1 MYKGCIK
8 SAIVSKTMISEFTV
22 TPFQRKA
29 LAVTTALAVVFG
41 AYFLYGYF
49 QLIVLALIVAFSFN
63 WLYQWLLKRLH
74 SKSAASA
81 LTLLA
86 TFFAVIIPL
95 IVVLYVTVNE
105 VAHLVDSV
113 KGINVR
119 ETERTIIVQINNI
132 LNSLSIPFQLTPD
145 WLKEALTKALQTF
158 GAGLLN
164 TLTST
169 LGNFFNIFSSA
180 IIYIFIFLS
189 VLLNQE
195 KLLSLIRRLNPLGE
209 GIGELYM
216 SRTAA
221 MTKAMVKG
229 QFIIAILQG
238 LTDAGLL
245 YFAGLHNLF
254 FFFLVLLTALSV
266 VPLGGGVVA
275 IPLGIAMMFM
285 GNFWGGLLVV
295 AGHIIIVTNIDNVLR
310 PKLVPRQAR
319 LDSALALLSVFS
331 GIKFFGFLG
340 IVIGPVIMILIV
352 STIQVYLEVFHNL
365 VEVKIENNTLKKKK
379 FHEIVLFWKKPTI
392 VDSGITSHTIE

>member
-1 MYKGCIK
+1 
-8 SAIVSKTMISEFTV
+8 MINEFSV

-29 LAVTTALAVVFG
+29 LAITTAIAVVFG
-41 AYFLYGYF
+41 AYFLWGYF
-49 QLIVLALIVAFSFN
+49 LLIVLAAIVAFSFN
-63 WLYQWLLKRLH
+63 GVYQWLLKRLH
-74 SKSAASA
+74 SKSAASS

-86 TFFAVIIPL
+86 TFIAVIIPL

-113 KGINVR
+113 KGIDVR
-119 ETERTIIVQINNI
+119 ETERAFIEQINNI
-132 LNSLSIPFQLTPD
+132 LNSFSIPFQLTPD
-145 WLKEALTKALQTF
+145 WLKDALTKALQTF
-158 GAGLLN
+158 GTGLLK

-169 LGNFFNIFSSA
+169 LGNFFSIFSSA
-180 IIYIFIFLS
+180 IIYIFVFLS

-195 KLLSLIRRLNPLGE
+195 KILSLVKQLNPLGE

-229 QFIIAILQG
+229 QFIIAFLQG

-245 YFAGLHNLF
+245 YVAGLHDLF

-266 VPLGGGVVA
+266 IPLGGGIVA
-275 IPLGIAMMFM
+275 IPIGIAMMFM

-295 AGHIIIVTNIDNVLR
+295 AGHILIVTNIDNVLR

-352 STIQVYLEVFHNL
+352 STIQVYLEVFHNQD
-365 VEVKIENNTLKKKK
+365 EIKAENDALKKKK
-379 FHEIVLFWKKPTI
+379 LHQKVLFWKKPKPEKQGT
-392 VDSGITSHTIE
+392 TSHKID